1 MKRAEATKVTRQPHG
16 KDRPVPAKGKRA
28 ACVADTGKASVQ
40 PPKPAV
46 PMMESAPKGDKFHHL
61 VVAATKGSL
70 ERLPKDA
77 ASQFAYA
84 FWYENDAMC
93 ESVEKRLNTPGLPQ
107 VRKRR
112 LMYLVD
118 RLRRFP
124 CLTPEQ
130 ASRMKDFVSRWSKL
144 SQDVSR
150 KVSKRAAATNP
161 YDKLAATWGLEEK
174 VSHVMNMVLELQT
187 RHFVDE
193 HNLPSGYSKL
203 EKH

>member
-1 MKRAEATKVTRQPHG
+1 MGLLARLPETKL
-16 KDRPVPAKGKRA
+16 
-28 ACVADTGKASVQ
+28 
-40 PPKPAV
+40 
-46 PMMESAPKGDKFHHL
+46 HHV

-70 ERLPKDA
+70 ERLTKDA

-93 ESVEKRLNTPGLPQ
+93 ESVEKRLNTPGLAP

-130 ASRMKDFVSRWSKL
+130 ASKMKDFVSRWSNL
-144 SQDVSR
+144 SQDVRPQVSR
-150 KVSKRAAATNP
+150 RAATANP
-161 YDKLAATWGLEEK
+161 YDKLAATWGLEED

-187 RHFVDE
+187 RHFVEE
-193 HNLPSGYSKL
+193 HHLPSGYSKL